1 MPKKILIADDE
12 TEEIDYLS
20 SILKRANYEVISTT
34 KGKEVFDLAKEF
46 KPDVIILDM
55 IMPDMKG
62 GEIYSV
68 ISNDSLLCDTPVIF
82 LTGMITKDEEKRI
95 KKERGNYSLLA
106 KPTSRE
112 EILEAI
118 EKVLDSK

>member
-1 MPKKILIADDE
+1 MSKKILIADDE
-12 TEEIDYLS
+12 KEEIDYLS

-68 ISNDSLLCDTPVIF
+68 ISNDPLLCDIPVIF

-118 EKVLDSK
+118 EKVLESK